1 MRAKDAV
8 GRYGEDVAARHLSA
22 AGFVLLDRNWRCAAG
37 EIDIVAADRD
47 TLVFCEVKTR
57 RGLGFGGP
65 LDAIT
70 HAKVRRL
77 RALALRWLAERRD
90 LASAARRPA
99 AARSPSSPVICAGQP
114 EIRFDVVGV
123 VVPVRGPASVT
134 HLRGV
139 M

>member
-1 MRAKDAV
+1 MRAKDAI
-8 GRYGEDVAARHLSA
+8 GRYGEDLAARRLA
-22 AGFVLLDRNWRCAAG
+22 GAGFVVLDRNWRCATG

-57 RGLGFGGP
+57 RGLAFGGP

-90 LASAARRPA
+90 VVAGAQRPGLPGHASQVLAARP
-99 AARSPSSPVICAGQP
+99 PQ
-114 EIRFDVVGV
+114 IRFDVVGV
-123 VVPVRGPASVT
+123 VLRPRGQADVT

-139 M
+139 I